1 MRVCELLFPEVSF
14 EAMAPGN
21 TVYQMAD
28 NINAI
33 IDYIE
38 EVTPEFDLSELDGYM
53 IVNGDLASIYT
64 ILTLF
69 HNLIM
74 ILLEEEEM
82 EDEETIRK

>member
-14 EAMAPGN
+14 EAMAPGT

-38 EVTPEFDLSELDGYM
+38 EVAPELDLSELDGYM
-53 IVNGDLASIYT
+53 IVNGDLRNIYA
-64 ILTLF
+64 ILNLI
-69 HNLIM
+69 HNLILVM
-74 ILLEEEEM
+74 LEEEDE
-82 EDEETIRK
+82 EDEEALRK